1 MLIDTHVHL
10 NSHQFENTVDEV
22 IKRAVANDVQK
33 MIVVGFD
40 HITNKKAIELAEQ
53 YDFIYATV
61 GFHPTEAKK
70 IKEADKEQL
79 LPLLKHPKVVGIGE
93 CGLDFYWD
101 KEHIDKQIELFK
113 WHIEL
118 SLQYDKP
125 LIIHMRDASE
135 ATYNVLSLFKGIK
148 GIMHCYSGS
157 AEMAPLFMKLG
168 LHISLGGPVTFKN
181 GRVPKEVAK
190 IVPMEKLL
198 VETDSPYLS
207 PHPFRGKQNEPA
219 RVKLVAEEIARI
231 KDVPYKVVINE
242 AIELAKSFA
251 ADDSH
256 KFVNGVL
263 DKVVK
268 QMGLRQ

>member
-10 NSHQFENTVDEV
+10 NAHQFKDNVEEV
-22 IKRAVANDVQK
+22 IKRALENDVKK

-40 HITNKKAIELAEQ
+40 DQTNKKAIELAER

-61 GFHPTEAKK
+61 GFHPTDAKDVTEK
-70 IKEADKEQL
+70 QL
-79 LPLLKHPKVVGIGE
+79 KDLIPLLEHEKVVGIGE

-101 KEHIDKQIELFK
+101 KEHNERQIELFR

-118 SLQYDKP
+118 SIKYDMP

-135 ATYNVLSLFKGIK
+135 ATYNVLSDYENLK

-157 AEMAPLFMKLG
+157 AEMAPLFMDLG

-181 GRVPKEVAK
+181 GRVPKEVALV
-190 IVPMEKLL
+190 VPLDKLL

-207 PHPFRGKQNEPA
+207 PHPFRGKTNEPA
-219 RVKLVAEEIARI
+219 RVKLVAEEIARLKNVSYRKI
-231 KDVPYKVVINE
+231 AEVTTKN
-242 AIELAKSFA
+242 AIQLF
-251 ADDSH
+251 
-256 KFVNGVL
+256 NI
-263 DKVVK
+263 
-268 QMGLRQ
+268 